1 MATIP
6 FLGIGDPIE
15 AFNVDNILVNR
26 DMLPGEVRLRTAFPY
41 PTLEMWRRSGLQFT
55 AAVPTTGSSDIATR
69 GRTLLL
75 FAHEADLK
83 AIFFD
88 LTGADDASIAGWYV
102 DKRKALAVDKALET
116 AMTQLP
122 QALRE
127 LKHQQIP
134 DGHIELIRAR
144 LVSSSFAHR
153 VAGLCAAVYLTALL
167 LSDAQK

>member
-1 MATIP
+1 MKFIALIQRGDHGSISVVPLKETTPGMA
-6 FLGIGDPIE
+6 E
-15 AFNVDNILVNR
+15 
-26 DMLPGEVRLRTAFPY
+26 
-41 PTLEMWRRSGLQFT
+41 
-55 AAVPTTGSSDIATR
+55 
-69 GRTLLL
+69 
-75 FAHEADLK
+75 HEADLK